1 MRFTKKIVS
10 AALAAAVAG
19 TALSGLP
26 LSERGVLEK
35 LGFVQTVHAGAA
47 ESFYSSEFIKRLLE
61 LHQYLQMGDPVDVQE
76 VRDLRDEIGTLSF
89 EANGDLIAPIW
100 NKLSGKIDPAI
111 QQPLFDFM
119 VAAGSLQFD
128 PSFDN
133 LEAIR
138 KNPAYSGALQ
148 AVAALA
154 RQNHLTV
161 DDAMQFMN
169 ALEQKTTS
177 LVSEK
182 SNTELLLLMASESEQ
197 TKLLGDALETVLAD
211 TSTYKVSAVL
221 AKLDITKKDMV
232 DTVTNFRQQLKKE
245 VPAIRSM
252 MIAYMR
258 SGTKETVEIS
268 NKGRKHTYKLSIFGR
283 EVPKELLVWSKPAGS
298 KDVKVAQSGVVTIPG
313 SVVSAKATLRAS
325 LLGKVLFEKEVTLGK
340 EEPEV
345 PEDDLLAAYHKEM
358 DSIISQWAEAS
369 SEQKQEL
376 LGKAVVLLQTT
387 WKLENTFDVT
397 PYITV
402 DQGFIIFKP
411 TVEAMQNYLTRREA
425 VWKVLGESFSKLET
439 GSSIDQY
446 IVNTPYFNFSEY
458 LSGLTSTAAAQE
470 GSEPDETT
478 DSANSAVDEAVAEA
492 ATDAATEA
500 VTGAVLEDTLE
511 TELSIVIPAQPAAVI
526 EDQASIS
533 FEDLGSVYAW
543 AGKEIEAIA
552 AKGIIEGVENSR
564 FDPNKMVT
572 RAEFAKMLFRSLD
585 LKNASSA
592 STFKDVP
599 ITQWYAPYVGAAV
612 QNGLVQ
618 GRSGNRF
625 EPEATITHAEMAT
638 MIARAAKLSKG
649 LEEPSDV
656 KAALA
661 DLEDA
666 GNLHPSLKTG
676 VAFAAANSLLPL
688 EKGSFPVNA
697 NTTRAEA
704 AVMLY
709 RLINL

>member
-19 TALSGLP
+19 TALSGSP

-35 LGFVQTVHAGAA
+35 LGFVQTAHAGAA
-47 ESFYSSEFIKRLLE
+47 DSFYSSDFVKRLLE
-61 LHQYLQMGDPVDVQE
+61 LHQYLQMGDPADVQE
-76 VRDLRDEIGTLSF
+76 VRDLRDEIATLSF

-100 NKLSGKIDPAI
+100 NKLSGKIDPSV

-119 VAAGSLQFD
+119 VAAGSLQYD

-182 SNTELLLLMASESEQ
+182 SNTELLMLMASESEQ
-197 TKLLGDALETVLAD
+197 TKLLGDALETVLSD

-232 DTVTNFRQQLKKE
+232 DTVTNFRKQLKKE

-258 SGTKETVEIS
+258 SGAKETVEIDHE
-268 NKGRKHTYKLSIFGR
+268 GRKHTYKLSIFGR
-283 EVPKELLVWSKPAGS
+283 EVLAKELLAWSKTAGS

-345 PEDDLLAAYHKEM
+345 PVDDLLADYHKEM
-358 DSIISQWAEAS
+358 NTIIAQWSQS
-369 SEQKQEL
+369 TSEQQQVL
-376 LGKAVVLLQTT
+376 LGQAVELLQTT
-387 WKLENTFDVT
+387 WKQENTFDVT

-402 DQGFIIFKP
+402 DKGYIIFKP
-411 TVEAMQNYLTRREA
+411 PVEVMQNYLTRREA

-439 GSSIDQY
+439 GSGIDRY

-458 LSGLTSTAAAQE
+458 LSGRAASAGAQE
-470 GSEPDETT
+470 GSESYETAALAPS
-478 DSANSAVDEAVAEA
+478 DAGEAVAEA
-492 ATDAATEA
+492 ATETVTEAVAEAAAEVVTEA
-500 VTGAVLEDTLE
+500 VTEAVLEDSLE
-511 TELSIVIPAQPAAVI
+511 TELSIVIPTQQAAVI
-526 EDQASIS
+526 EDQAVPS
-533 FEDLGSVYAW
+533 FQDLDGVYEW

-552 AKGIIEGVENSR
+552 AKGIIDGVEDSR
-564 FDPNKMVT
+564 FDPGKMVT
-572 RAEFAKMLFRSLD
+572 RAEFAKMLIRSLD
-585 LKNASSA
+585 FKNDASA

-599 ITQWYAPYVGAAV
+599 LTQWYAPYVGAQPWRKV
-612 QNGLVQ
+612 
-618 GRSGNRF
+618 
-625 EPEATITHAEMAT
+625 
-638 MIARAAKLSKG
+638 LSK
-649 LEEPSDV
+649 
-656 KAALA
+656 
-661 DLEDA
+661 
-666 GNLHPSLKTG
+666 
-676 VAFAAANSLLPL
+676 
-688 EKGSFPVNA
+688 
-697 NTTRAEA
+697 AEA
-704 AVMLY
+704 AIASSRRRPLRMLKW
-709 RLINL
+709 RR

>member
-26 LSERGVLEK
+26 LSERGLLEK
-35 LGFVQTVHAGAA
+35 LGIVQTAHAGAA
-47 ESFYSSEFIKRLLE
+47 ESFYSSEFVKRLLE
-61 LHQYLQMGDPVDVQE
+61 LHQYLQMGDPADVQE
-76 VRDLRDEIGTLSF
+76 VRDLRDEIATLSF
-89 EANGDLIAPIW
+89 EANGQLIAPIW
-100 NKLSGKIDPAI
+100 NKLAGKIDPSV

-119 VAAGSLQFD
+119 VAAGSLQYD

-197 TKLLGDALETVLAD
+197 TKLLGDALETVLSD

-232 DTVTNFRQQLKKE
+232 DTVTNFRNQLKKE

-258 SGTKETVEIS
+258 SGAKETVDIDHE
-268 NKGRKHTYKLSIFGR
+268 GRKHTYKLSIFGR
-283 EVPKELLVWSKPAGS
+283 EVPKELLVWSKTSGS

-345 PEDDLLAAYHKEM
+345 PEDDLLAEYHKEM
-358 DSIISQWAEAS
+358 NTIISQWSQSS
-369 SEQKQEL
+369 SEQKQVL
-376 LGKAVVLLQTT
+376 LGQAVELLQTT
-387 WKLENTFDVT
+387 WKQENTFDVT
-397 PYITV
+397 PYVTV
-402 DQGFIIFKP
+402 DKGYIIFKP
-411 TVEAMQNYLTRREA
+411 PVEAMQNYLTRREA
-425 VWKVLGESFSKLET
+425 VWKVLGESFAKLGT

-446 IVNTPYFNFSEY
+446 IVNMPYFNFSEY
-458 LSGLTSTAAAQE
+458 LSGSTLTAGAQE
-470 GSEPDETT
+470 GILPAETPSLVNPD
-478 DSANSAVDEAVAEA
+478 VGQAVAEA
-492 ATDAATEA
+492 ATDAVTE
-500 VTGAVLEDTLE
+500 AVLEDTLE
-511 TELSIVIPAQPAAVI
+511 TEVSIVYPV
-526 EDQASIS
+526 DQAAAIVNPAPSS
-533 FEDLGSVYAW
+533 FQDLDSVYAW

-552 AKGIIEGVENSR
+552 AKGIIDGVEDLH

-572 RAEFAKMLFRSLD
+572 RAEFAKMLIRSLD
-585 LKNASSA
+585 LKNASSD

-599 ITQWYAPYVGAAV
+599 ASQWYAPYVSAAV
-612 QNGLVQ
+612 KNGLVQ

-649 LEEPSDV
+649 LEVPSDV

-661 DLEDA
+661 DMKDA
-666 GNLHPSLKTG
+666 DNLHPSLKAG

-688 EKGSFPVNA
+688 EQGSFPVNA